1 MREAVRLRPDYAEA
15 HDLLGILLEGKG
27 DREGALAELRTAS
40 ELEPGNADYKQ
51 DYERVL
57 QKK

>member
-1 MREAVRLRPDYAEA
+1 MRLRPDYAEA